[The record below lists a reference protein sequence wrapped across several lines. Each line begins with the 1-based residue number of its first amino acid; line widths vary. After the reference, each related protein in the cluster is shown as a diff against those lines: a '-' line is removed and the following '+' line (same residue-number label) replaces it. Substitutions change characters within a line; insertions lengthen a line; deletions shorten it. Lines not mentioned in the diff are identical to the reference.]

1 MIAHELTRDAVGTAF
16 LDDETTIELLARA
29 RAGDRDA
36 VETLLQ
42 RCLPSLKRWAH
53 GKLPSSA
60 RAFLDTG
67 DIVQEAALHAVRRLD
82 TFEPRHVGAMQA
94 YLRQSVINRII
105 DEVRRVAR
113 QPVPVELEADL
124 MSHES
129 SPMEVAIE
137 GETYERYRAALGRLK
152 SRHREIVVAR
162 IEMQW
167 SISQIKARFE
177 FASIDAARM
186 AVTRALGRLAAD
198 MHALSHA

>member
-1 MIAHELTRDAVGTAF
+1 MKDTGETTTF
-16 LDDETTIELLARA
+16 LNGEATIELLARA

-36 VETLLQ
+36 VEALLQ

-53 GKLPSSA
+53 GRLPSSA

-67 DIVQEAALHAVRRLD
+67 DIVQDAAMHAIRHLD

-113 QPVPVELEADL
+113 QPVPVGIEEDL
-124 MSHES
+124 LSRDS
-129 SPMEVAIE
+129 SPLEVAIE

-167 SISQIKARFE
+167 SIAKIRERFE
-177 FASIDAARM
+177 FSSMDAARM
-186 AVTRALGRLAAD
+186 AVTRALRRLAED
-198 MHALSHA
+198 IQSSNV